1 MPLGLPLTRSYKEI
15 EKIIEEDSRPDLDT
29 TMHVL
34 FILFEKNLA
43 ENPSEYEHVLFK
55 VWHYKRSLSKWIEI
69 PKKMKTNEKRET
81 S

>member
-43 ENPSEYEHVLFK
+43 ENPSE
-55 VWHYKRSLSKWIEI
+55 
-69 PKKMKTNEKRET
+69 
-81 S
+81 